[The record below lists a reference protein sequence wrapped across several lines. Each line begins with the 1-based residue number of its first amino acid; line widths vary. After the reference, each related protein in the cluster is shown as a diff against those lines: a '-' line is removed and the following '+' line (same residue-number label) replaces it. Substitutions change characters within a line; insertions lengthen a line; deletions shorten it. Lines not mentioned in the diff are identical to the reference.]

1 MVILNLNNIVDI
13 YLQTDLSISEVDNMD
28 STLLEED
35 VFKFTLYPR
44 IYVED
49 VILEVYDEMSDEF
62 VVKNCY
68 TSFNK
73 RGFQDIYIDF
83 NFENDKTYLI
93 DIKDAV
99 TEDIV
104 WKGRLLAT
112 TNEGIQ
118 EYDTF
123 EQNSNGIIEI

>member
-1 MVILNLNNIVDI
+1 MVVLNLNNVVDI
-13 YLQTDLSISEVDNMD
+13 YLQTDLSISEVDNTD

-49 VILEVYDEMSDEF
+49 VILEIYDEISDES
-62 VVKNCY
+62 VIEDCY

-73 RGFQDIYIDF
+73 RGLQDIYIDF
-83 NFENDKTYLI
+83 NFEDDRTYLI
-93 DIKDAV
+93 DIKDAD

-112 TNEGIQ
+112 TNEDIQ
-118 EYDTF
+118 EYKTF
-123 EQNSNGIIEI
+123 EQNSDGIIEI